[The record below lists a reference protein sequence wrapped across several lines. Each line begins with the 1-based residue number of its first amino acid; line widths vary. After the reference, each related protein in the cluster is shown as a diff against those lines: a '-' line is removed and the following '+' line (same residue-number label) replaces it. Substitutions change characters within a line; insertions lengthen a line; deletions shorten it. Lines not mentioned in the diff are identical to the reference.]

1 MVFTIFVLFDL
12 QGKNNVKDDPKYLTA
27 YNKLYET
34 KDKEYIP
41 LSPSKYKVKTY
52 GLKAL
57 TLSINSVLLAFVVM
71 EMVFTYNYMLLIS
84 YLISM
89 IMAVIGGVMQMKK
102 AEIYWTEE
110 FPLWVDWK
118 ILNAEL
124 KEKIKENNMDRG

>member
-27 YNKLYET
+27 YKKLYET

>member
-27 YNKLYET
+27 YKKLYET

-41 LSPSKYKVKTY
+41 LSPSRYKVKTY

-110 FPLWVDWK
+110 FPLWVDYHILK
-118 ILNAEL
+118 IE
-124 KEKIKENNMDRG
+124 KENNN

>member
-41 LSPSKYKVKTY
+41 LSPSKYKIKTY

-110 FPLWVDWK
+110 FPLWVDYHILK
-118 ILNAEL
+118 IE
-124 KEKIKENNMDRG
+124 KENNN